1 LKDRLVN
8 QLVYQVSENLA
19 FPKTKLALEL
29 LAKLDTQPI
38 QPKQVLLLY
47 TTEDKSQLNGFV
59 SSGVELM
66 NVCNLK
72 IFKLVQAKNLLFTPQ
87 ARAFLENRL
96 SKID

>member
-1 LKDRLVN
+1 
-8 QLVYQVSENLA
+8 
-19 FPKTKLALEL
+19 
-29 LAKLDTQPI
+29 
-38 QPKQVLLLY
+38 LLY
-47 TTEDKSQLNGFV
+47 TTEDKSKLNGFV

-72 IFKLVQAKNLLFTPQ
+72 IFKLVQVKNLLFTPQ